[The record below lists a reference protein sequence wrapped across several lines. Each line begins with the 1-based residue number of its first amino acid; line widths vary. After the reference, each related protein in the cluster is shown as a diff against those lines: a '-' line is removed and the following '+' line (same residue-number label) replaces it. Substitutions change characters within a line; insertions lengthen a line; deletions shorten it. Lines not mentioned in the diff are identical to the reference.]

1 METYKNPIA
10 SFPIGILVALLVTVL
25 LFMGLPLL
33 TKLDTGHLQKKTQ
46 KAILISGRRPPPP
59 TPEVEQE
66 RKVEEKR
73 LEKQQNKT
81 KRVRTQRARI
91 DFPRASLGADMGGT
105 IKIGGFTSDFNISD
119 SLFMTA
125 FNLNEVD
132 QPPRPIRKYP
142 PIYPFAARQKGIE
155 GKITLRFVVDKDGNP
170 QEPEVVKTEP
180 EEVAGIFDDSAIKTI
195 KRFKFKPAIKDGKA
209 VDVIVRLPISFTLH

>member
-10 SFPIGILVALLVTVL
+10 SYPIGILMALLVTVL

-33 TKLDTGHLQKKTQ
+33 TELDTGGAKKETQ

-59 TPEVEQE
+59 TPEVEHE
-66 RKVEEKR
+66 KKVEEKR
-73 LEKQQNKT
+73 LKKEQNKT
-81 KRVRTQRARI
+81 KQVRTQRARI
-91 DFPRASLGADMGGT
+91 DFPRASLGANLGGT
-105 IKIGGFTSDFNISD
+105 INIGGFRSDFNISD

-132 QPPRPIRKYP
+132 QAPRPMRTYP
-142 PIYPFAARQKGIE
+142 PIYPFSARQKGIE

-180 EEVAGIFDDSAIKTI
+180 DEVAGIFDESAIKTI

-209 VDVIVRLPISFTLH
+209 VDCIVRLPITFTLH